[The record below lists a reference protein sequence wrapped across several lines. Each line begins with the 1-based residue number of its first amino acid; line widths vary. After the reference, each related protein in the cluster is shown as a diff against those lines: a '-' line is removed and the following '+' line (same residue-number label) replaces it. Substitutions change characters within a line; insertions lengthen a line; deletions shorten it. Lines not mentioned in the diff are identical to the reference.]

1 MSSHMHNNMRP
12 FQSIEGTLE
21 FMKLLDSAIDE
32 SSCELRSR
40 LSTASLDRYKSGL
53 TLALYKLNQ
62 LSIFVPK
69 SKRILNDLSLI
80 RTALVGSGVVE
91 VEERSAKLNEANST
105 LSSASLQE
113 LKRSLVAPVD
123 LARSKS

>member
-1 MSSHMHNNMRP
+1 MHNNMRP

-32 SSCELRSR
+32 SSGELRSR

-62 LSIFVPK
+62 LSIFVQK

-113 LKRSLVAPVD
+113 LKRSLLAPVD
-123 LARSKS
+123 LATSKS

>member
-1 MSSHMHNNMRP
+1 
-12 FQSIEGTLE
+12 
-21 FMKLLDSAIDE
+21 MKLLDSAIDE
-32 SSCELRSR
+32 SSGELRSR

-62 LSIFVPK
+62 LSIFVQK

-113 LKRSLVAPVD
+113 LKRSLLAPVD
-123 LARSKS
+123 LATSKS

>member
-1 MSSHMHNNMRP
+1 MHNNMRP

-32 SSCELRSR
+32 SSGELRSR

-62 LSIFVPK
+62 LSIFVQK

-113 LKRSLVAPVD
+113 LKRSLLGPVD
-123 LARSKS
+123 LATSKS